1 MNEAQDVDAADSRH
15 TPGAYRLPLP
25 QRRLLARWG
34 VSCTGR
40 RGACPPEC
48 PRMPDEPADRGGR
61 PGPVRGRRE
70 TPLEL
75 AERIG
80 DAYGLVLILILI
92 TFVVMMTLPPEGWG
106 GRVAAVAVAGL
117 TAIIAFTSSDVRAAR
132 VRLAVV
138 VAAASVVAAVIAE
151 SASSQRLLGVAF
163 GAAAIL
169 LAIAAVTILRRVIVG
184 ANQVDFRTILG
195 AVSVFTLLGLLFAFL
210 YLAFDR
216 WSDSEFFTGVA
227 HPRSSDYL
235 FFSYT
240 TLTTTGY
247 GNLVPAG
254 TVGQSFAVFE
264 MLIGQ
269 IFLVTLVAGLVSLWR
284 PGAAKAPADRTG
296 A

>member
-1 MNEAQDVDAADSRH
+1 VSSVLEAI
-15 TPGAYRLPLP
+15 
-25 QRRLLARWG
+25 
-34 VSCTGR
+34 VSCGGAR
-40 RGACPPEC
+40 RMAVRVLAASRTPVRPPEC
-48 PRMPDEPADRGGR
+48 PQVPDEPPERGIGR
-61 PGPVRGRRE
+61 GRFRGRRE

-80 DAYGLVLILILI
+80 DAYGLVLLLITI

-106 GRVAAVAVAGL
+106 GRVAAVAIAGL
-117 TAIIAFTSSDVRAAR
+117 TAIVAFTSSDVRSAR

-138 VAAASVVAAVIAE
+138 IAGLAVAAAAVAKAI
-151 SASSQRLLGVAF
+151 SSDRLLGLAF
-163 GAAAIL
+163 GAVAIM

-184 ANQVDFRTILG
+184 AREVEFRTILG
-195 AVSVFTLLGLLFAFL
+195 AISVFTLLGLLFAFL
-210 YLAFDR
+210 YVAFSR
-216 WSDSEFFTGVA
+216 WTHDAFFAGDVA
-227 HPRSSDYL
+227 ARSSDYL

-254 TVGQSFAVFE
+254 TVGQSVAVLE
-264 MLIGQ
+264 MLVGQ

-284 PGAAKAPADRTG
+284 PGSARTPAGGSD